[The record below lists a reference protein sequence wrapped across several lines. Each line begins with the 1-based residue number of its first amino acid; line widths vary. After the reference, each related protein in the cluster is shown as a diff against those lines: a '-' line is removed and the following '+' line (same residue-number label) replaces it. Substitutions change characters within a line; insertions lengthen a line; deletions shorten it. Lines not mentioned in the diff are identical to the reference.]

1 MLPQKK
7 IEHPVYYP
15 NLFILVTIISLCYI
29 RFKNK
34 NSATCIW
41 ETSHFEW
48 KTFFFSNEYQN
59 KKIISFQIDTMTKFL
74 WFLTEAFTYWWYNI
88 HITIC
93 LYIIYYNLYMIIIN
107 KQFNVFVPIFIK
119 RDHIF
124 FSMYV
129 NASRIIKYKYV
140 LSNID
145 VSTSID
151 EYIVMVILTIL
162 LL

>member
-1 MLPQKK
+1 
-7 IEHPVYYP
+7 
-15 NLFILVTIISLCYI
+15 
-29 RFKNK
+29 
-34 NSATCIW
+34 
-41 ETSHFEW
+41 
-48 KTFFFSNEYQN
+48 
-59 KKIISFQIDTMTKFL
+59 
-74 WFLTEAFTYWWYNI
+74 
-88 HITIC
+88 
-93 LYIIYYNLYMIIIN
+93 MIIIN

-129 NASRIIKYKYV
+129 NASRIIKYV